1 MLIDMHTHI
10 IPRAWLE
17 ELERR
22 PVASLAVEGGA
33 QTRPAIHT
41 AGVTF
46 RLSPEF
52 IDPAHAVERMD
63 RAGIDAHV
71 VSPPTFLFHYGD
83 PSGRALEL
91 SRIINDAYAEAAETF
106 RGRVLPMAT
115 VPLQHVEFACEE
127 LERAA
132 GKLGIRA
139 VEIGSVVDGRHLG
152 DPALRPFFREAARLG
167 VFVFV
172 HPLTQSIVGEQ
183 ALEFAYLRNLVG
195 IPTSTAFAIE
205 SAIFD
210 GLLED
215 VPTLRIGFAHGGGI
229 SSALVDRWERA
240 WQETAENERPTRKSP
255 LQLYRSLFF
264 DTIMHGPEPLSLLFE
279 RADPRRIMLGSDFP
293 ADMGTQGFPGAIE
306 KTSLW
311 ASEHA
316 AHVKGLTA
324 HALFAK
330 R

>member
-10 IPRAWLE
+10 IPRAWLAE
-17 ELERR
+17 VERR
-22 PVASLAVEGGA
+22 PVGSLAVEGA
-33 QTRPAIHT
+33 AEARPAIHT

-52 IDPAHAVERMD
+52 IEPAHAVERMD
-63 RAGIDAHV
+63 RTGIDAHV

-91 SRIINDAYAEAAETF
+91 SRIINDAYAEAAEAF
-106 RGRVLPMAT
+106 PGRVLAMAT
-115 VPLQHVEFACEE
+115 VPLQDVGFACEE
-127 LERAA
+127 LDRVTS
-132 GKLGIRA
+132 KLGIRA
-139 VEIGSVVDGRHLG
+139 VEIGSVVAGLHLG
-152 DPALRPFFREAARLG
+152 DAALRPFFKEAARRD

-195 IPTSTAFAIE
+195 IPTSTAFAVE

-215 VPTLRIGFAHGGGI
+215 VPDLRIGFAHGGGV

-240 WQETAENERPTRKSP
+240 WQDTTENERPTRKSP

-293 ADMGTQGFPGAIE
+293 ADMGTQGFPGAVE
-306 KTSLW
+306 KTPLW
-311 ASEHA
+311 SSEHIE
-316 AHVKGLTA
+316 HVRGLTA
-324 HALFAK
+324 NALFAK
-330 R
+330 H